1 MGNLDE
7 IKYMPVEKRAIEIL
21 REYNGNNNFLII
33 LKNRVNRGNISL
45 GRKNSDYVVKNY
57 NKKVIG
63 INKWFDIDSYYGE
76 ELQKRFLLI
85 EKPKKIF
92 ISKILSDTDKAIHV
106 WGKVWE
112 DQNMCDM
119 WIPKHSIIKPKK
131 TNKVELVDDNW
142 KKYERKPFKHQV
154 EGITKLME
162 YDRFILADDMGLGKM
177 EWVEN
182 QLFTPTGRKRIGDI
196 KIGDQ
201 VIGSD
206 GKPCNVIG
214 VYPQGVKELYKV
226 TFNDN
231 YSILVG
237 GEHLWAVSLSS
248 KNKNKYKKTYVLST
262 QQLLDTELKIKTNGV
277 GHNEKKS
284 YFCKTYYKQTNGN
297 LRWQIPIV
305 NPIEFTN
312 NTELPIDPYL
322 LGLMLG
328 DGNIKET
335 KINFTTHK
343 DDYDDLFNGY
353 DIKELNKDKK
363 RPNIRKGVIKCNE
376 LKNLQLNNTYS
387 HNKFIPEIY
396 KYSSIENRLE
406 LIRGLFD
413 TDGYRTNNKKIRNKN
428 SATGTFYYSVSE
440 KLVDDVAEII
450 HSLGGIV
457 KKSSK
462 QGSYKKNGVKVI
474 CKKVFILN
482 IKLPTGIVPFKLK
495 RKAENYKFTTKYLCS
510 RYIKKI
516 ELEDKREA
524 VCIAVDSPDKL
535 YVTEHAIVTHNTT
548 QAIMSAIE
556 CDAKKILIVCPASL
570 KLNWEKEIRI
580 YDKTGTINIISGSEW
595 ISGGKWTIINY
606 DILKNFHTVR
616 DKRKKDQFL
625 ITNIID
631 EGFDL
636 VIGDECHYCKNRD
649 SQRTKIFNDFTK
661 DIKRL
666 WLLTGTPVTNR
677 PIDYYNLLDLCKH
690 RLARSWVGYV
700 LRYCAGKQFY
710 GRGRRKIWD
719 TKGSSNLDELHEN
732 TQDVILRRRKEEVL
746 DLPEK
751 IIQPIYLPL
760 NNPTEYKKIVGEYQS
775 WAEHQENFNLALHL
789 AQLVKLRQFLALSK
803 IESTIEIAENAI
815 EEGKKVIIFTNFT
828 EPLLLLHNHFGKKSV
843 IHHGPMTKSQREE
856 SIERFQND
864 PTVNV
869 FIGNIISAGIGIT
882 LTAAEL
888 VIFNDLSWLP
898 ADHLQAQDRA
908 HRIGQKK
915 VVNVYYNIIDETLDL
930 HLFEALMTKMKII
943 DQIMGDNN
951 TDDDM
956 FKSVIQK
963 LHK

>member
-7 IKYMPVEKRAIEIL
+7 IKYMPVEKRAIDIL

-33 LKNRVNRGNISL
+33 LKNRVNRGDISL

-106 WGKVWE
+106 WGKVWK

-206 GKPCNVIG
+206 GKPCNIIG
-214 VYPQGVKELYKV
+214 VYPQGVKELYRV

-237 GEHLWAVSLSS
+237 GEHLWTVMLGD
-248 KNKNKYKKTYVLST
+248 KNKTTQVLST
-262 QQLLDTELKIKTNGV
+262 IELID
-277 GHNEKKS
+277 S
-284 YFCKTYYKQTNGN
+284 YKNFH
-297 LRWQIPIV
+297 WQIPIV
-305 NPIEFTN
+305 KPIEFN
-312 NTELPIDPYL
+312 NVDVPIDAYL
-322 LGLMLG
+322 FGLILG
-328 DGNIKET
+328 N
-335 KINFTTHK
+335 
-343 DDYDDLFNGY
+343 
-353 DIKELNKDKK
+353 
-363 RPNIRKGVIKCNE
+363 GVIKDNYVEFTAHKEYFDVLFKNINMDTIEPNIKQHNIIKGVFTCKE
-376 LKNLQLNNTYS
+376 LSNLQMTNIERHDKYIPDAFKYNT
-387 HNKFIPEIY
+387 
-396 KYSSIENRLE
+396 IENRLE
-406 LIRGLFD
+406 LLCGILDGGLFKTVKLVD
-413 TDGYRTNNKKIRNKN
+413 THEI
-428 SATGTFYYSVSE
+428 SFYAASE
-440 KLVDDVAEII
+440 KLIDDVAEVVQ
-450 HSLGGIV
+450 SVGGIA
-457 KKSSK
+457 KK
-462 QGSYKKNGVKVI
+462 QLKKNGYI
-474 CKKVFILN
+474 IN
-482 IKLPTGIVPFKLK
+482 IKLPHNIIPSKLK
-495 RKAENYKFTTKYLCS
+495 RKINKYTIKEPNH
-510 RYIKKI
+510 RYIKNI

-803 IESTIEIAENAI
+803 IESTIEITENAI

-930 HLFEALMTKMKII
+930 HLFEALMIKMKII

-951 TDDDM
+951 TDDNM
-956 FKSVIQK
+956 FQSVIQK
-963 LHK
+963 LNK